1 MQHRMPGGRFTK
13 GDCPRWCDWSE
24 QGPHSGLHVH
34 QVGEVLL
41 QRKDAAYVVSVTV
54 ESQDDEPLPCVI
66 VGGRYTS
73 YATAAMTWD
82 ESDRLASLL
91 TDARKRYA

>member
-1 MQHRMPGGRFTK
+1 MPRGRYTK
-13 GDCPRWCDWSE
+13 GDCPRWCDFAE

-34 QVGEVLL
+34 HVGEVLL

-54 ESQDDEPLPCVI
+54 ESQDDEPEPCLT

-82 ESDRLASLL
+82 ESHRLASLL
-91 TDARKRYA
+91 FEARKRYA